1 MKTTVAGSLVMVLAL
16 ALALGPARTLAQE
29 TRTPQR
35 PAPTPTPQTAE
46 PSPHTGATVT
56 GQVFVGERAPD
67 FELDGSKGQPVKLS
81 RLRGDWVLLVF
92 ADRKEDLAPLRE
104 SWADL
109 RPLGIQPV
117 GVCNEKARTLEI
129 YNARNPLPFPLLA
142 DVTGEISAMYGLY
155 DHAHSSTRPG
165 FLVLDREGV
174 VRMAVLGQQLPVGD
188 ITRLAQYAITGL

>member
-1 MKTTVAGSLVMVLAL
+1 
-16 ALALGPARTLAQE
+16 
-29 TRTPQR
+29 
-35 PAPTPTPQTAE
+35 
-46 PSPHTGATVT
+46 
-56 GQVFVGERAPD
+56 
-67 FELDGSKGQPVKLS
+67 
-81 RLRGDWVLLVF
+81 VLLVF

-104 SWADL
+104 SVNDL
-109 RPLGIQPV
+109 RPLGIQLL

-129 YNARNPLPFPLLA
+129 YNARNPVPFPLLA

-165 FLVLDREGV
+165 FLVLDRDGV